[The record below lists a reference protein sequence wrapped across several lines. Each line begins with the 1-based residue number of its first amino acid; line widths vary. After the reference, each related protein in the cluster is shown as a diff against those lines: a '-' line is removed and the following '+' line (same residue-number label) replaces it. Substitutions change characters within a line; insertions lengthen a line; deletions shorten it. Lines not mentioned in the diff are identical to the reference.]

1 MISSHYDEDHIAG
14 LVGCLDSFSVKNVI
28 GADYVQDTKIYQSF
42 EAGVASQ
49 GLSVQH
55 PAPGTDFAFG
65 SGKFTVL
72 SPQSISSNDND
83 NSVAIRLENGNNHFL
98 FTGDAESA
106 GEEAICN
113 LGIDLS
119 CDVIV
124 PGHHGSATATT
135 WDLLQQTVPEYAVI
149 SCGAG
154 NSYGHPHKDTMDKLS
169 DMGIQ
174 VFRTD
179 EQGTIIAVSDGN
191 SIEWN
196 QNPVMITHR
205 EMNPIPV
212 HSPLPFMM
220 IPEVL
225 PTDPSTH
232 PITIPRPSS
241 FTESDEL
248 FKEAREQGIH
258 ISFIDSYTQENVQ
271 DITVATD
278 NLEVGQILGKFAAG
292 LLRKEIL

>member
-1 MISSHYDEDHIAG
+1 MISSHYDEDHVAG

-55 PAPGTDFAFG
+55 PAPETDFAFG

-83 NSVAIRLENGNNHFL
+83 NSVAIRLENGSNHFL

-135 WDLLQQTVPEYAVI
+135 WNLLQQTVPEYAVI
-149 SCGAG
+149 SCRAG

-225 PTDPSTH
+225 PTDPSIH
-232 PITIPRPSS
+232 PITILR
-241 FTESDEL
+241 L
-248 FKEAREQGIH
+248 
-258 ISFIDSYTQENVQ
+258 
-271 DITVATD
+271 
-278 NLEVGQILGKFAAG
+278 
-292 LLRKEIL
+292 LLRQKLKMWAIWSGSLLQEANITEFQIVAI

>member
-1 MISSHYDEDHIAG
+1 M
-14 LVGCLDSFSVKNVI
+14 GCLDSFSVKNVI

-55 PAPGTDFAFG
+55 PAPETDFAFG

-83 NSVAIRLENGNNHFL
+83 NSVAIRLENGSNHFL

-124 PGHHGSATATT
+124 PGHHGSATTTT
-135 WDLLQQTVPEYAVI
+135 WNLLQQTVPEYAVI
-149 SCGAG
+149 SCRAG

-232 PITIPRPSS
+232 PITIPKASAQA
-241 FTESDEL
+241 
-248 FKEAREQGIH
+248 EA
-258 ISFIDSYTQENVQ
+258 ENVG
-271 DITVATD
+271 DMVWISATGSKYHRIP
-278 NLEVGQILGKFAAG
+278 NCGNMNPNNATEMTRSQAEAAG
-292 LLRKEIL
+292 YDACKKCY